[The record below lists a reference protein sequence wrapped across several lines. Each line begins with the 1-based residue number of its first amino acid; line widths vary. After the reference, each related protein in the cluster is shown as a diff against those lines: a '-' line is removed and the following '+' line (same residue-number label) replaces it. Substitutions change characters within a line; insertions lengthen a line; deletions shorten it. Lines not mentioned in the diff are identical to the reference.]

1 MTKVRVYWNLHKKMW
16 SVQDTKTNK
25 VIGHKQHITLWSA
38 KFVVR
43 KGGQKRVREQGKKNV
58 HAFAVGLIADDK
70 QQVYDSWNRVK
81 YNPYTDDYFMYN
93 RNDYN
98 EWNEVPK
105 DFVGF
110 IHMESL
116 EHEHGIVPRVYVS
129 YAYNC
134 MDIINR
140 GE

>member
-1 MTKVRVYWNLHKKMW
+1 MQKVRVYWNLHKKMW
-16 SVQDTKTNK
+16 SVQDTKTNR
-25 VIGHKQHITLWSA
+25 VIGHKQHITLWNA

-43 KGGQKRVREQGKKNV
+43 KSGQKRVREQGKKNV
-58 HAFAVGLIADDK
+58 HAFAVGFITDDI

-98 EWNEVPK
+98 EWNEVPR

-116 EHEHGIVPRVYVS
+116 EHMHGIVPRVY
-129 YAYNC
+129 
-134 MDIINR
+134 I
-140 GE
+140 

>member
-25 VIGHKQHITLWSA
+25 VIGHKQHITLWNA

-58 HAFAVGLIADDK
+58 HAFAVGRIINDI
-70 QQVYDSWNRVK
+70 QQVYDSWET
-81 YNPYTDDYFMYN
+81 PYTDDYFMYN

-116 EHEHGIVPRVYVS
+116 EHMHGIVPRVY
-129 YAYNC
+129 
-134 MDIINR
+134 I
-140 GE
+140 

>member
-25 VIGHKQHITLWSA
+25 VIGHKEHITLWNA

-58 HAFAVGLIADDK
+58 HAFAVGRIINDI
-70 QQVYDSWNRVK
+70 QQVYDSWET
-81 YNPYTDDYFMYN
+81 PYTDDYFMYS

-116 EHEHGIVPRVYVS
+116 EHMHGIVPRVY
-129 YAYNC
+129 
-134 MDIINR
+134 I
-140 GE
+140 

>member
-1 MTKVRVYWNLHKKMW
+1 MKVRVYWNLHKKMW

-25 VIGHKQHITLWSA
+25 VIGHKQHIDLWNA

-58 HAFAVGLIADDK
+58 HAFAVGLITDDK

-98 EWNEVPK
+98 EWNEVPR
-105 DFVGF
+105 DFVGL

-116 EHEHGIVPRVYVS
+116 EHMHGIVPRVY
-129 YAYNC
+129 
-134 MDIINR
+134 I
-140 GE
+140 